1 MAKDLITSFGWAKD
15 DLEKRAVEVTSWLVE
30 AYNKALREEIN
41 KRIKALDAA
50 IANIKDKSTLENPVH
65 LKS

>member
-1 MAKDLITSFGWAKD
+1 M
-15 DLEKRAVEVTSWLVE
+15 E